1 MPADYRVRRYAAN
14 ANANATDIESHLHW
28 ASSAPREPGYKKGR
42 TEVMLEIGRTVS
54 LEVLRAV
61 PMGMMLGFPG
71 DEVLL
76 PSRYVPDA
84 ASPGD
89 VIEVF
94 LYTDSEDRPIAT
106 TEIPHAQ
113 ADEFAS
119 LRVVSVSSSGAF
131 LDWGLPKDLLLPFRS
146 QLQPVRP
153 EQRVVVRV
161 LCDSISGRPVATM
174 RVERF
179 LELPTADI
187 REGQAVELLV
197 YEETDLGS
205 KAIIDGRF
213 GGLLYHDPGSLGPE
227 IGSSATGYIQR
238 IRDDG
243 KIDLTLVPSGKAAID
258 HSRETLLNALQSAG
272 GRLDLSDRSPP
283 DAIRSTLGLSKKA
296 FKRAVGVLYRERRI
310 RIGES
315 SIELIDQNHDSR

>member
-1 MPADYRVRRYAAN
+1 
-14 ANANATDIESHLHW
+14 
-28 ASSAPREPGYKKGR
+28 
-42 TEVMLEIGRTVS
+42 MLEIGRTVS

-61 PMGMMLGFPG
+61 PMGMILGFPD

-76 PSRYVPDA
+76 PSRYVPDGTTR
-84 ASPGD
+84 GD
-89 VIEVF
+89 IIEVF

-106 TEIPHAQ
+106 TEKPYAQ

-131 LDWGLPKDLLLPFRS
+131 LDWGLPKDLLLPFRA

-161 LCDSISGRPVATM
+161 LCDSVSGRPVATTM
-174 RVERF
+174 VERF
-179 LELPTADI
+179 LEPPAAHL
-187 REGQAVELLV
+187 REGQAVELLI
-197 YEETDLGS
+197 YEETELGS

-213 GGLLYHDPGSLGPE
+213 GGLLYHEPGGRSLE
-227 IGSSATGYIQR
+227 IGTSGTGYIQR
-238 IRDDG
+238 IRTDG

-258 HSRETLLNALQSAG
+258 HSCKTLLDALHSAG
-272 GRLDLSDRSPP
+272 GRLELSDRSEP

-296 FKRAVGVLYRERRI
+296 FKRAVGVLYRQHRI
-310 RIGES
+310 RIGDS
-315 SIELIDQNHDSR
+315 SIELIDLDHDAR